1 MNMKVCMVADNAV
14 DYVFSL
20 MPSLARYGLRIELL
34 GGDDK
39 NPKYSSLV
47 TFVNIR
53 GSRDSK
59 AAWLDFSRRLGF

>member
-34 GGDDK
+34 GGDDTQK
-39 NPKYSSLV
+39 IHPLPEKS
-47 TFVNIR
+47 
-53 GSRDSK
+53 
-59 AAWLDFSRRLGF
+59 